1 MDRPVWIL
9 ALVVAAALGV
19 RLGYVAIT
27 PEHALVHDAREYD
40 EHARS
45 VAVGEG
51 FSERITGKP
60 TAFRPPGYVYL
71 LAGAYRLAGVER
83 SPVEARILVGRRMGA
98 ILGALGVALI
108 GVLAWQLWGS
118 AAGIVATALAAVY
131 VPSIFVAT
139 ALMSEQLFVV
149 LMLATL
155 IAVLAWRRTPRWWL
169 VLLAG
174 GLAGLAVLTRANGL
188 ILLLPLALAIWRRSP
203 WPPVLLVAVALLTIA
218 PWTLRNASTLGAF
231 VPVTTQLGSAL
242 AGTYNGEARAD
253 PKNPGSW
260 RSLRR
265 VEEYDHLTDDFATT
279 PEAVM
284 EGDLR
289 RAALTFIGEH
299 PAYLLSVAYWN
310 TRRLLDLA
318 SWRWSIHTASTIS
331 VTAGWAAIGVIC
343 FWVFAALALLGVRR
357 APAPAFVWLVPLA
370 MYVSVVFLAAE
381 TPRYRAP
388 LDPFVIALAALAL
401 VARARREPSPGA
413 RGGRRRLGK
422 LPPHD
427 HEDPAGEATRRVV

>member
-1 MDRPVWIL
+1 M
-9 ALVVAAALGV
+9 VAAALGV

-60 TAFRPPGYVYL
+60 TAFRPPGYVYV

-83 SPVEARILVGRRMGA
+83 SPVEARILVGRRLGA

-118 AAGIVATALAAVY
+118 AAGIVARARGRLRAVD
-131 VPSIFVAT
+131 FVAT

-174 GLAGLAVLTRANGL
+174 GLAGLAVLARANGL
-188 ILLLPLALAIWRRSP
+188 ILLAPLALAVWRRSP

-218 PWTLRNASTLGAF
+218 PWTLRNASSSAPSCRSRRSSGQRW
-231 VPVTTQLGSAL
+231 PGPTT
-242 AGTYNGEARAD
+242 TRRARTRA
-253 PKNPGSW
+253 NPASW

-289 RAALTFIGEH
+289 RAALAFIGEH
-299 PAYLLSVAYWN
+299 PAYVLKVAYWN

-343 FWVFAALALLGVRR
+343 FWVFAALALLGARR

-401 VARARREPSPGA
+401 VARARREPSP
-413 RGGRRRLGK
+413 RRDALNS
-422 LPPHD
+422 D
-427 HEDPAGEATRRVV
+427 

>member
-1 MDRPVWIL
+1 MWPSLRQVGRPVWIL

-83 SPVEARILVGRRMGA
+83 SPVEDRIPVGRRLGA

-108 GVLAWQLWGS
+108 GVLVWQLWGS

-174 GLAGLAVLTRANGL
+174 GLAGLAVLARANGL
-188 ILLLPLALAIWRRSP
+188 ILLLPLALAVWRRSP

-218 PWTLRNASTLGAF
+218 PWTLRNASKLGAF

-242 AGTYNGEARAD
+242 AGTYNSEARAD
-253 PKNPGSW
+253 PTNPASW

-265 VEEYDHLTDDFATT
+265 VEEYDHLTDEFATT

-284 EGDLR
+284 ERDLR
-289 RAALTFIGEH
+289 RAALAFIGEH
-299 PAYLLSVAYWN
+299 PAYLLRLPTGTRAGCSTSRLGAGPSTPPRRSVSPPGGRASASSASGSSRRWHCWEHG
-310 TRRLLDLA
+310 TR
-318 SWRWSIHTASTIS
+318 
-331 VTAGWAAIGVIC
+331 
-343 FWVFAALALLGVRR
+343 
-357 APAPAFVWLVPLA
+357 
-370 MYVSVVFLAAE
+370 
-381 TPRYRAP
+381 
-388 LDPFVIALAALAL
+388 
-401 VARARREPSPGA
+401 
-413 RGGRRRLGK
+413 GRRRSSGWSRSRCTSASSFS
-422 LPPHD
+422 PPRR
-427 HEDPAGEATRRVV
+427 PAIAHRSTRS